1 MNNSIRDYLINIYDK
16 LSHKSTLLNGIALFK
31 YLIKKEFYVN
41 DKCNYIIKELTE
53 QTNKLNGEDKKE
65 CLILLPY
72 FFINQTSLKY
82 LTKISNKSYIRINF

>member
-1 MNNSIRDYLINIYDK
+1 MKLNNIFKLKINMNNTIRDYLINIYDK

-53 QTNKLNGEDKKE
+53 QTNKLNGEDKK
-65 CLILLPY
+65 
-72 FFINQTSLKY
+72 NV
-82 LTKISNKSYIRINF
+82 